1 MSSFP
6 DHPFWTFSTRLYV
19 HDGVAAACLA
29 LQERHQLDVNILLF
43 CIWSAA
49 EQGRAL
55 SRDDMASVLDHVGA
69 WHEEVVRQ
77 LRAVRQRM
85 RNGAPG
91 MDEEL
96 VESVRKRVL
105 GAELECEHVEQLMLA
120 GLLPEEKG
128 KADCGAPDGVLHN
141 ISSFYAAAGY
151 GANDADA
158 RDLAALLTPL
168 FPDIEAGAVARA
180 LGIA

>member
-1 MSSFP
+1 MSIFP
-6 DHPFWTFSTRLYV
+6 DHPFWTFSTRLYGR
-19 HDGVAAACLA
+19 DGVAAACLA

-49 EQGRAL
+49 ERGQVL
-55 SRDDMASVLDHVGA
+55 SRDEMASVLDRVGA

-85 RNGAPG
+85 RDGAPG
-91 MDEEL
+91 MDGEL

-128 KADCGAPDGVLHN
+128 DAEQGTPDAALHN
-141 ISSFYAAAGY
+141 IARYYVAAGY
-151 GANDADA
+151 GANDGDA
-158 RDLAALLTPL
+158 RDIAALLAPL
-168 FPDIEAGAVARA
+168 FPDIEAGSVARF
-180 LGIA
+180 LGVA